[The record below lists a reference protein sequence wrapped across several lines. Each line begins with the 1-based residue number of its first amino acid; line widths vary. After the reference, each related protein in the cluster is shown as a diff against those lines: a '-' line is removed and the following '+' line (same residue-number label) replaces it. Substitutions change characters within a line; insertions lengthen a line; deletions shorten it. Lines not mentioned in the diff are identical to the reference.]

1 TGRSPRGP
9 LPISWCCWCLPGE
22 NPRLDFRDG
31 PAGPRPPPPSDEERR
46 SMSATAAP
54 ATSDRSDF
62 RTVTLG
68 GAELGVATTV
78 AVVAFL
84 ATSRLV
90 PLTAGLRDGVGA
102 LIVLAAGLVVA
113 FLPAQWTAARSTEG
127 IAGAAAMGLVATVV
141 FSALDIVL
149 LRPFK
154 AYPWTWDAIGGGST
168 WWYLPIWWMLGTFLA
183 WMGGIVTAAGSEATL
198 GRRALPPVAATI
210 VLALIVRLAG
220 VTLAL
225 PVATGG
231 AFTLVLA
238 ALALVAL
245 ARKG

>member
-1 TGRSPRGP
+1 MTATPTG
-9 LPISWCCWCLPGE
+9 
-22 NPRLDFRDG
+22 
-31 PAGPRPPPPSDEERR
+31 A
-46 SMSATAAP
+46 
-54 ATSDRSDF
+54 DRSEF
-62 RTVTLG
+62 RHVLLSGTIVGVVTAVLVILYLVVSRLLSPG
-68 GAELGVATTV
+68 ITPSLLQAILVLAGGVA
-78 AVVAFL
+78 A
-84 ATSRLV
+84 
-90 PLTAGLRDGVGA
+90 
-102 LIVLAAGLVVA
+102 A
-113 FLPAQWTAARSTEG
+113 FLPGFFAASRTTQGVAS
-127 IAGAAAMGLVATVV
+127 AAAIGLWGTIV
-141 FSALDIVL
+141 FMAIDIVV
-149 LRPFK
+149 LRPMNHVVGT
-154 AYPWTWDAIGGGST
+154 YPWTWDAVGGGST

-183 WMGGIVTAAGSEATL
+183 WMGGLVTAAGSEATL